1 MSSYYLFNG
10 NPVTLA
16 YPVGGVF
23 PYLGTSS
30 APSGYVLCD
39 GASYNRFIYADLF
52 AVIGY
57 TYGGS
62 NENFNVPDFRSKSLQ
77 GYNSGGNNS
86 FTTEYTRASTDY
98 AQTIT
103 IPTHS
108 HNYYGNQFAAAV
120 DGGNVSRTGLSG
132 STSYSHTHRWYFH
145 HSSYYQPSYA
155 DNLINTHAGAWV
167 RARHTF
173 NTGSYMNVNPG
184 SYLGN
189 KRVFAMFYEDSSS
202 HNPPLDSTSMFKTG
216 TNTDGTNQSAEGG
229 GGVPTPTYNLDF
241 RQVSSTS
248 ITDNIGGLTATYNGS
263 MSSTV
268 SDGATFDG
276 TDDYISFSP
285 YIDATSGF
293 SMEFYFYQTSNTDLV
308 YLIDLAIDTTSY
320 TSTADNV
327 IIRTAQSNDVLGYTV
342 REGTSNMSTGSLTF
356 SGSTWIHCVITT
368 NNSGNVTFY
377 IDGSQGHS
385 TSNMPPTI
393 VSGTRSS
400 SVIGGSAQ
408 YAYTQTSSSFF
419 TNEVLFNGKVKYLR
433 IFNNKELT
441 ASEVTGL
448 YNTRENTDPFTVLN
462 TAPHET
468 RVNYIMNYGNLSNIE
483 DALHIYS
490 TDNTNYTEYT
500 YNGDAYAIF
509 DMTSNDS
516 YFYMEF
522 DSGLDADLKT
532 YLQNNMGA
540 HLLMVGGG
548 GAGGGATDYL
558 GGGGGAGALGI
569 STSFNL
575 PAEKTIYGKIGKGGV
590 NGTSYSETHE
600 TTSQTYTG
608 QEGHGADTI
617 LYIDGAMVGYAQGG
631 GSGQDDT
638 VSDTSTR
645 WGGCAGGYSGTY
657 TAQGSS
663 NLSLMSSES
672 TLATNVLSISTYGN
686 ISFQGNTNGA
696 SSSGYWASYPSFWW
710 RGGTGGG
717 GADSA
722 GINFAGGPYGASTSS
737 ADGTNGGGAYT
748 WIDGLEYAGGGG
760 GGGNGSGGGGGAGDG
775 GAVASSVASST
786 ALLNS
791 GADGQNA
798 TIANRGSGG
807 GGGFT
812 GGSGSDGVIKIA
824 IPRDYILSVTQI
836 PLGGLHIFTTH
847 SGSPGLSWSGAD
859 NNTVRTYNG
868 TSYTFFYFTD
878 DQAETT
884 TGTSGG
890 GQGNQNNK
898 FFIGTDPTLTPQ
910 QTEALN
916 KIHGVEMLLIGGGGS
931 GGYCG
936 HRRGDSNPQ
945 GTGGGG
951 GGAGGLGIVHNG
963 NLPTNQYIKF
973 LIGQQGDTS
982 GKYASNSD
990 YINRGY
996 YEASD
1001 TTESNRVDR
1010 RARHSYM
1017 QVGTTESNLSTI
1029 ATSYMGG
1036 AGAGAYA
1043 TYGQNSGGYYQT
1055 GWISQ
1060 GAGYQDGASSGGS
1073 TADAGA
1079 TGSGAGGVD
1088 STNGTYGT
1096 WNFYANRGG
1105 RGDGSSYGFGIPG
1118 GGGGAGT
1125 AGTDGAGVGGDG
1137 KEWIDGNTYCTGG
1150 GGTAGS
1156 NYTNQNTSR
1165 NGGSSNI
1172 HSNESAYVRWTGATS
1187 WVNETDGDP
1196 GPSNSGSGGGSRRQ
1210 YLQST
1215 SGFSNMDGAA
1225 SGQGGSGLAVIAIP
1239 TSLIG
1244 NIYDY
1249 DTYNVTPTGFLEIKY
1264 TGYDSSVTESNVTL
1278 GGIDYTIFELPE
1290 TGYTQHLSIG
1300 FKSGITALEKY
1311 KVLSDGLSI
1320 PFIAVGG
1327 GSSGEGLTGSPSG
1340 AGGSAGAVV
1349 YGNYNWNSSLT
1360 MSNVFEFVCNVGT
1373 GGAGSL
1379 SGNGRNAGG
1388 DTTIDLSGGYGLERY
1403 IDASGGEV
1411 DGSVGLATIK
1421 SLTHY
1426 GNNELNIELTSDNLP
1441 IAHYEFNNN
1450 TLDSSLEGNH
1460 LGSPPGFGYGA
1471 PALSFPPY
1479 TFGTF
1484 SNTNAVTPTLL
1495 TSLPITAMCWFQAIQ
1510 SQTGT
1515 LLSFNG
1521 NSYLYVATNGY
1532 VYCFF
1537 HLGSWR
1543 SIMYAS
1549 SITFGYTNW
1558 YHAAFTV
1565 DSNYTLKFYMNGSL
1579 VGSSTGSSTFQTN
1592 YDGSLIIG
1600 SKWDGNDKFYGYIG
1614 DVRVYNKELS
1624 ATEISD
1630 IYNGSQV
1637 NYGGVIKNADYTKGA
1652 DSLSYTGAGG
1662 AGTGGNGNDAE
1673 QTIGGAGGQGTLWPV
1688 EGYYYG
1694 AGGGGGGSSGGGAG
1708 GNSIGGEGADV
1719 NSTGTGEDG
1728 DARSATANRGS
1739 GGGGGING
1747 AAGSSGVVKFAI
1759 PTSYIRTGG
1768 IGAHE
1773 NSIATS
1779 NYLKIQTSG
1788 TVTELEYNETDYYL
1802 LDFQASSNLTT
1813 TTHYFK
1819 LGFVDDANDATILT
1833 YSETN
1838 YTEALTNDHAT
1849 GALMLCVGGGG
1860 SGGFGSGTSSDT
1872 STSLPG
1878 GTVRS
1883 WRIGGG
1889 GGAGG
1894 YVEAQ
1899 YCATAINKL
1908 YTITVGAGGQGS
1920 YLDNNGDVVG
1930 VENKGENSKIELE
1943 GLSNPLIET
1952 NGGGVGCFDAND
1964 TSVYGNTKFVLSQ
1977 GGSSGGRVAGFWS
1990 GDQWYST
1997 VYGSELPG
2005 EGIKGFLKLV
2015 SNPYFDVSQT
2025 YRRTR
2030 WLEDNTSSKTTSQH
2044 QSAGSAVGSTFTSN
2058 PAGDGATIDST
2069 SNYFDITNYGR
2080 FHAYGNPGGQMTHMD
2095 ETINNRNNGNPYMS
2109 SCGGGGAGGPG
2120 YSYHWSLDSFKTAY
2134 GGQGKSWIDG
2144 SWYAAGGG
2152 GATMSPESFGNTYH
2166 YDGDASY
2173 DNSIQTYGT
2182 GGGSEN
2188 VHEHPGT
2195 WNSNTTQA
2203 IIGGSGIRVMNA
2215 VTSGTTYDNPYHY
2228 IYAGYDS
2235 AYHSYQSNISRDG
2248 TAGTGSGGG
2257 GGFAHSIAQANLLMY
2272 EGGYTGNDNFSGTMF
2287 LSHGGG
2293 GSTDQYIYEG
2303 FNGSGGS
2310 GRVKIA
2316 IPKQINGVNIILAS
2330 AQDTNYTGT

>member
-62 NENFNVPDFRSKSLQ
+62 NENFNVPDYRSRSLQ
-77 GYNSGGNNS
+77 GYNSSGSNS
-86 FTTEYTRASTDY
+86 FTTEYSRASTDY
-98 AQTIT
+98 DQTIT

-108 HNYYGNQFAAAV
+108 HNYYSNQFATF
-120 DGGNVSRTGLSG
+120 DGNASRTGLSG
-132 STSYSHTHRWYFH
+132 STSYSHKHKWYFYH
-145 HSSYYQPSYA
+145 NAGSHAQ
-155 DNLINTHAGAWV
+155 LINTGTRGWV
-167 RARHTF
+167 RARHHF
-173 NTGSYMNVNPG
+173 NTGSYMSQNPG

-189 KRVFAMFYEDSSS
+189 RQIYAMFYEDSDQS
-202 HNPPLDSTSMFKTG
+202 PALDSPNLFKTG
-216 TNTDGTNQSAEGG
+216 TNTDGTHQSAAGG
-229 GGVPTPTYNLDF
+229 GSSNPT
-241 RQVSSTS
+241 
-248 ITDNIGGLTATYNGS
+248 
-263 MSSTV
+263 
-268 SDGATFDG
+268 
-276 TDDYISFSP
+276 
-285 YIDATSGF
+285 
-293 SMEFYFYQTSNTDLV
+293 
-308 YLIDLAIDTTSY
+308 
-320 TSTADNV
+320 
-327 IIRTAQSNDVLGYTV
+327 
-342 REGTSNMSTGSLTF
+342 
-356 SGSTWIHCVITT
+356 
-368 NNSGNVTFY
+368 
-377 IDGSQGHS
+377 
-385 TSNMPPTI
+385 
-393 VSGTRSS
+393 
-400 SVIGGSAQ
+400 
-408 YAYTQTSSSFF
+408 
-419 TNEVLFNGKVKYLR
+419 
-433 IFNNKELT
+433 
-441 ASEVTGL
+441 
-448 YNTRENTDPFTVLN
+448 LN

-532 YLQNNMGA
+532 YLENNLGA

-548 GAGGGATDYL
+548 GAGGGTTNYL

-608 QEGHGADTI
+608 EEGHGSDTI

-638 VSDTSTR
+638 ISDTSAR

-663 NLSLMSSES
+663 NLSLSGAESSS
-672 TLATNVLSISTYGN
+672 ATNVLSNSTYGN

-696 SSSGYWASYPSFWW
+696 SSDGYWASYPSFWW

-722 GINFAGGPYGASTSS
+722 GMNFAGGPYGASTRSV
-737 ADGTNGGGAYT
+737 DGTNGGGAYT

-760 GGGNGSGGGGGAGDG
+760 GGGNGIGGGGGAGDG
-775 GAVASSVASST
+775 GVVASTVASST

-836 PLGGLHIFTTH
+836 PLGGLQIFTTH

-878 DQAETT
+878 AQAETT

-890 GQGNQNNK
+890 GQGNQNNH

-910 QTEALN
+910 QTTALN
-916 KIHGVEMLLIGGGGS
+916 KMHGVEMLLIGAGGN

-945 GTGGGG
+945 GCGGGG
-951 GGAGGLGIVHNG
+951 GGAGGMGIVHNG
-963 NLPTNQYIKF
+963 NLPTNEYIKF

-982 GKYASNSD
+982 GKYASNSA
-990 YINRGY
+990 YVNRGY

-1001 TTESNRVDR
+1001 STESNRRDR
-1010 RARHSYM
+1010 RSRTSVM
-1017 QVGTTESNLSTI
+1017 QVGTTESNVSTI
-1029 ATSYMGG
+1029 ATAYMGG
-1036 AGAGAYA
+1036 DGAGVYS
-1043 TYGQNSGGYYQT
+1043 TYGQNSGGYYQS
-1055 GWISQ
+1055 GWITY
-1060 GAGYQDGASSGGS
+1060 GNGYQDGASAGGS
-1073 TADAGA
+1073 TGGWGSV
-1079 TGSGAGGVD
+1079 GSGTGGAD
-1088 STNGTYGT
+1088 NTNGTYGT
-1096 WNFYANRGG
+1096 WNFYANSGG
-1105 RGDGSSYGFGIPG
+1105 GGSSGYGFNEVG
-1118 GGGGAGT
+1118 GGGGAG
-1125 AGTDGAGVGGDG
+1125 GAGGSATGLGGDG
-1137 KEWIDGNTYCTGG
+1137 KAWIDGNTYCTGG

-1156 NYTNQNTSR
+1156 NLRNQNTSR

-1172 HSNESAYVRWTGATS
+1172 HSNESAYVQWTGETS
-1187 WVNETDGDP
+1187 WVNQSDGDP
-1196 GPSNSGSGGGSRRQ
+1196 GPSNSGSGGGARRQ

-1225 SGQGGSGLAVIAIP
+1225 TGQGGSGLAVIAIP

-1249 DTYNVTPTGFLEIKY
+1249 DTYNVIPTGFLEIKY
-1264 TGYDSSVTESNVTL
+1264 TGFDVNVTESTTTHNGV
-1278 GGIDYTIFELPE
+1278 GYTIFELPE
-1290 TGYTQHLSIG
+1290 TGYTQQLSIG

-1311 KVLSDGLSI
+1311 KVLSDGLRI

-1349 YGNYNWNSSLT
+1349 YGSYDWNSILT

-1441 IAHYEFNNN
+1441 IAHYEFNSNSG
-1450 TLDSSLEGNH
+1450 DSSFQGND
-1460 LGSPPGFGYGA
+1460 LTTFTGGYA
-1471 PALSFPPY
+1471 TPISTVPY
-1479 TFGTF
+1479 TYGTF
-1484 SNTNAVTPTLL
+1484 TNQLATTPPLL
-1495 TSLPITAMCWFQAIQ
+1495 TSLPITVCCWFQKITSGIQ
-1510 SQTGT
+1510 SIF
-1515 LLSFNG
+1515 SFNNTNDVYLDNSNRLYCSFYLG
-1521 NSYLYVATNGY
+1521 NNWVNVGTSYSISTGYIWHHVAITVDTAYNLKLYVNDS
-1532 VYCFF
+1532 
-1537 HLGSWR
+1537 L
-1543 SIMYAS
+1543 AS
-1549 SITFGYTNW
+1549 SNSGNGTF
-1558 YHAAFTV
+1558 
-1565 DSNYTLKFYMNGSL
+1565 
-1579 VGSSTGSSTFQTN
+1579 SSTS
-1592 YDGSLIIG
+1592 DGVLHIA
-1600 SKWDGNDKFYGYIG
+1600 SKWDNNQKLTGHIG
-1614 DVRVYNKELS
+1614 DLRVYNKALS
-1624 ATEISD
+1624 SSEISD
-1630 IYNGSQV
+1630 IYDGTQV
-1637 NYGGVIKNADYTKGA
+1637 NYSGVIKNADYTKGA

-1662 AGTGGNGNDAE
+1662 AGAGGNGNDAE
-1673 QTIGGAGGQGTLWPV
+1673 QTIGGAGGQGILWGV

-1719 NSTGTGEDG
+1719 NSTGTGEDQ

-1739 GGGGGING
+1739 GGGGGVNG

-1788 TVTELEYNETDYYL
+1788 TVTEVTYNNTDYYL

-1819 LGFVDDANDATILT
+1819 LGFVDDANDATLAGYDGT
-1833 YSETN
+1833 NYSEDA
-1838 YTEALTNDHAT
+1838 YC
-1849 GALMLCVGGGG
+1849 LCVAGGGAGGYG
-1860 SGGFGSGTSSDT
+1860 SGRDWMPYTSSVNS
-1872 STSLPG
+1872 STKQRYG
-1878 GTVRS
+1878 IRV
-1883 WRIGGG
+1883 GGG

-1894 YVEAQ
+1894 YVEGSSVKIP
-1899 YCATAINKL
+1899 INKL
-1908 YTITVGAGGQGS
+1908 FTITVGAGGSGTLSNGS
-1920 YLDNNGDVVG
+1920 GG
-1930 VENKGENSKIELE
+1930 VTAQQNKGADSRINLE
-1943 GLSNPLIET
+1943 GVSNPIVESQ
-1952 NGGGVGCFDAND
+1952 GGGVGMLHGYDDSNYS
-1964 TSVYGNTKFVLSQ
+1964 TLSQ
-1977 GGSSGGRVAGFWS
+1977 GGSGGGKITGFQYGYVNVFFGITGAGWRYFYYYDYTNSSDYNNNAVNLYARNTGPMNDTNSSSHTIWSNQVNYIGKVSGTQLTSPGSSTTTSYGTFVGYGYAGGQRSAMYNF
-1990 GDQWYST
+1990 GNNDKDQ
-1997 VYGSELPG
+1997 
-2005 EGIKGFLKLV
+2005 
-2015 SNPYFDVSQT
+2015 PY
-2025 YRRTR
+2025 
-2030 WLEDNTSSKTTSQH
+2030 TSSL
-2044 QSAGSAVGSTFTSN
+2044 
-2058 PAGDGATIDST
+2058 
-2069 SNYFDITNYGR
+2069 
-2080 FHAYGNPGGQMTHMD
+2080 
-2095 ETINNRNNGNPYMS
+2095 
-2109 SCGGGGAGGPG
+2109 GGGGAGGTPWQPSSG
-2120 YSYHWSLDSFKTAY
+2120 YTWNDEETDVRIAY
-2134 GGQGKSWIDG
+2134 GGQARQWIDG
-2144 SWYAAGGG
+2144 SWYAGGGG
-2152 GATMSPESFGNTYH
+2152 GATMSPVSFIDQSTSSTSMH
-2166 YDGDASY
+2166 HIIVSE
-2173 DNSIQTYGT
+2173 DNQIQQYGT
-2182 GGGSEN
+2182 GGGSADT
-2188 VHEHPGT
+2188 G
-2195 WNSNTTQA
+2195 SGNTNFSSSHT

-2215 VTSGTTYDNPYHY
+2215 VIESGPYRHKCCFM
-2228 IYAGYDS
+2228 YAGYNDN
-2235 AYHSYQSNISRDG
+2235 YTSYQSNISRDG

-2257 GGFAHSIAQANLLMY
+2257 GGFAHTIAEANELMY
-2272 EGGYTGNDNFSGTMF
+2272 HGGYTSSSSFSTAMF
-2287 LSHGGG
+2287 GPNRTNQGAILDLS
-2293 GSTDQYIYEG
+2293 TVYEG